1 MREVSFPEKDRPL
14 RDDVSMLGALV
25 GDVLR
30 EQAGDDLF
38 ECVERL
44 RAAAIAAREKGQ
56 VDSAAEAILDRLDSS
71 ESREVARAFS
81 AYFQAVN
88 LAERVHRIRRRRDYL
103 RSASAPQPEGLED
116 AFAHLSSAGL
126 TLADIRGLLADLRI
140 EPVFTAHPTEA
151 VRRSLLEKQQR
162 IARALVDR
170 LDPSL
175 TPDEETATRGRIRT
189 ELTTAWQ
196 TEEFSAARPTVADE
210 LEHVMFYLTD
220 VVYRVVPPFYETLHA
235 ALHHVYGDAAEADR
249 LAPVLSFGS
258 WVGGDMDGNPA
269 VDAASIR
276 ATLDEH
282 RRLIVECYLTE
293 LAALY
298 RALSQSYSRVEVDA
312 EVHSR
317 TEELAKLH
325 PGAMDDVPPRHRQMP
340 YRVLLH
346 LITAGLTADAASS
359 YRSGTELADDLGL
372 ISASLFR
379 HRGRHAGYFAVER
392 LRRRVETFG
401 LHLATLDVRQHS
413 QVHHEAVAVC
423 IGDAGWLGHGREQR
437 QHTLARLLEADVMP
451 AVPVLEPEAA
461 ATLEVFRAVADVRA
475 RHGDRAIGNYVIS
488 MARTPD
494 DVFAVLALARWS
506 GLEEEGSVPLDVAP
520 LFETVDDLENGPQ
533 AMRALFAAPV
543 YRAHLRRRGNR
554 QMVMVGYSD
563 SNKDGGIVA
572 SRWAVQQAQAAL
584 AKVAEEAGVTLT
596 IFHGRG
602 GTTSR
607 GGGKTHRAVLA
618 EPAGAVGGHL
628 RMTEQG
634 EMINNKYGLRGIAMR
649 TLEQCTGATLVATAR
664 PAADPSAEAKAVLDC
679 LGRVSRQTY
688 RELVYETPEFTDY
701 FRNATP
707 IDVIERMAIGSR
719 PAARTARAGV
729 EDLRAIPW
737 VFSWTQSRHILP
749 GWYGVGTGLAAV
761 AEEFGDSAL
770 TALLPQWP
778 FLHNLLDDI
787 EMVMAKADMGI
798 AARYAELAGD
808 VGKSVFERIRAEFE
822 RARGHLLVIRGTD
835 DLLDGDP
842 VLQRSIRLRN
852 PYVDPMSFIQIR
864 LLQRWRAS
872 GREDEQL
879 FRALLATVN
888 GIAQGLQNTG

>member
-38 ECVERL
+38 GCVERL
-44 RAAAIAAREKGQ
+44 RAAAIAAREEGR
-56 VDSAAEAILDRLDSS
+56 VDSAGESILDRLDPDQ
-71 ESREVARAFS
+71 SREVARAFS

-116 AFAHLSSAGL
+116 GFAHLREKGVAV
-126 TLADIRGLLADLRI
+126 AEVNGLLAGLSI

-175 TPDEETATRGRIRT
+175 TPDEEKATRGRIRT
-189 ELTTAWQ
+189 ELTSAWQ
-196 TEEFSAARPTVADE
+196 TEEFSAARPTVTDE

-220 VVYRVVPPFYETLHA
+220 VIYRVVPPFYESLQT
-235 ALHHVYGDAAEADR
+235 ALLHVYGDGAQTRR
-249 LAPVLSFGS
+249 LEPVLHFGS
-258 WVGGDMDGNPA
+258 WVGGDMDGNPN
-269 VDAASIR
+269 VDADSIR

-282 RRLIVECYLTE
+282 RRLIVGRYRTE
-293 LAALY
+293 LATLY
-298 RALSQSYSRVEVDA
+298 RALSQSISRVDVDTA
-312 EVHSR
+312 VNER
-317 TEELAKLH
+317 IETLAKRH
-325 PGAMDDVPPRHRQMP
+325 RDAMEAVPPRHRQMP

-346 LITAGLTADAASS
+346 LIGAHLDGGADSGYRAGS
-359 YRSGTELADDLGL
+359 ELADDLGR
-372 ISASLFR
+372 ISASLAGN
-379 HRGRHAGYFAVER
+379 RGHHAGYFAVER

-413 QVHHEAVAVC
+413 QVHHEAVAAC
-423 IGDAGWLGHGREQR
+423 LGDTGWLEHDRER
-437 QHTLARLLEADVMP
+437 REHTLARLLEADVMP
-451 AVPVLEPEAA
+451 VAPELPRAA
-461 ATLEVFRAVADVRA
+461 QRTLDVFRAIAEVRA
-475 RHGDRAIGNYVIS
+475 RHGERAIGNYVIS
-488 MARTPD
+488 MARAPD
-494 DVFAVLALARWS
+494 DVFAVLALARWA
-506 GLEEEGSVPLDVAP
+506 GLEQEGGVPLDVAP
-520 LFETVDDLENGPQ
+520 LFETVDDLENGPE
-533 AMRALFAAPV
+533 AMRALFAASA
-543 YRAHLRRRGNR
+543 YRAHLRRRGDR

-584 AKVAEEAGVTLT
+584 ATVAAEAGVTLT

-618 EPAGAVGGHL
+618 EPAGAVAGHL

-634 EMINNKYGLRGIAMR
+634 EMINTKYGLRGIAMR
-649 TLEQCTGATLVATAR
+649 TLEQCTGATLVATAL
-664 PAADPSAEAKAVLDC
+664 PAADPSADAKALLDR
-679 LGRVSRQTY
+679 LAQVSRQTY

-701 FRNATP
+701 FRSATP

-719 PAARTARAGV
+719 PASRTARAGV

-749 GWYGVGTGLAAV
+749 GWYGVGTGLATV
-761 AEEFGDSAL
+761 AEEFGAG
-770 TALLPQWP
+770 AVAELLPQWP
-778 FLHNLLDDI
+778 FLNNMLDDI

-798 AARYAELAGD
+798 AARYAELAGA
-808 VGKSVFERIRAEFE
+808 GGQPVFERIRGEFVL
-822 RARGHLLVIRGTD
+822 ARDHLLAIRD
-835 DLLDGDP
+835 SEDLLDGDP

-872 GREDEQL
+872 GREDESL